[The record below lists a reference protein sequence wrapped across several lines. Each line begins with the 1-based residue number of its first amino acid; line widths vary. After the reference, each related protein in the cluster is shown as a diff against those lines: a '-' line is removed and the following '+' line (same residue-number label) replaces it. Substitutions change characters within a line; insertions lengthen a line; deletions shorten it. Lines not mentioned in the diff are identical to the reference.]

1 MLRRRLITGNKFTA
15 EPRIEEYQISKSAA
29 TTISLDRKYKFVDFL
44 FVGFGGGSYA
54 SGGGGSGAIVQI
66 LSFDLQKAPSDL
78 IKITDES
85 KSNGGLLE
93 LWVKYNGT
101 SCLIGSGETPTS
113 NIGGNG
119 GVTKI
124 DRLKT
129 MFGDYSKW
137 SILSY
142 SNGGGSAYPSASTK
156 IHYVNGAS
164 GGSLAATGKNG
175 SSSTIGASVLN
186 NNGTS
191 GHDGGK
197 AGGVAGGKASSLTSN
212 KASNVTIYLDRFI
225 ENDRLG
231 KSGAGGEGVEVY
243 DDLNGYTWNYSGGG
257 GGAAGAAGNGGNG
270 GSGGVS
276 GGRVNPKSYG
286 CGAGGCGDNRTAS
299 LQGGDAAVFLY
310 YHNDDP
316 SFN

>member
-1 MLRRRLITGNKFTA
+1 MTGNKFTA
-15 EPRIEEYQISKSAA
+15 EPRIEEYQISQSTD
-29 TTISLDRKYKFVDFL
+29 TTINLDRKYKFVDFL
-44 FVGFGGGSYA
+44 FIGFGGGSYVG
-54 SGGGGSGAIVQI
+54 GGGGSGSIVQI

-78 IKITDES
+78 IRIFDDS
-85 KSNGGLLE
+85 PLNGGVLKLC
-93 LWVKYNGT
+93 VTYNNT
-101 SCLIGSGETPTS
+101 VCRIGSGETPTS

-124 DRLKT
+124 DELKT
-129 MFGDYSKW
+129 VFGDYSKW

-156 IHYVNGAS
+156 IYYVHGAS

-175 SSSTIGASVLN
+175 SSSTIGTSVLN

-212 KASNVTIYLDRFI
+212 KAPNVTIYLDRFI

-231 KSGAGGEGVEVY
+231 KSGAGGKGIEVY
-243 DDLNGYTWNYSGGG
+243 DDINGYTWYYSGGG

-270 GSGGVS
+270 GNGKSYGS
-276 GGRVNPKSYG
+276 RANPKSYG
-286 CGAGGCGDNRTAS
+286 CGAGGCGDSLRAS
-299 LQGGDAAVFLY
+299 LHGGDAAVFLY